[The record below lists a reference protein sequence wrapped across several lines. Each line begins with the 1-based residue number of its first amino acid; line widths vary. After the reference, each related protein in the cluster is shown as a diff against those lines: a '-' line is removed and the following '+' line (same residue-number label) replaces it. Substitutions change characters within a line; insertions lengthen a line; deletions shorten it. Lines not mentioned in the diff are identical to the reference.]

1 MTTRPPLGAHLLYR
15 CGHSLF
21 VKREHA
27 ERHQLVHGRWVDA
40 IACAACRYFAKGETP

>member
-1 MTTRPPLGAHLLYR
+1 MTPHPPGAHLLYR

-27 ERHQLVHGRWVDA
+27 ERHQLVQGRWVA
-40 IACAACRYFAKGETP
+40 AKACAACHYFSERKDE